1 MAESRCP
8 VLVPG
13 VNEVIPQLYKV
24 VEVLKRCRTMIER
37 AAGENLPGGIVLGL
51 DSLVRLLH
59 RAEGAGQV
67 VKNGLGGELQTT
79 CAIGVAG
86 CGFRKLVDERLG
98 RERREQDRA

>member
-8 VLVPG
+8 VQVPG
-13 VNEVIPQLYKV
+13 MNEVIPQLHQV
-24 VEVLKRCRTMIER
+24 VEVLKRCSVMNER

-59 RAEGAGQV
+59 RAELGGQV

-79 CAIGVAG
+79 YAIGVTR
-86 CGFRKLVDERLG
+86 CGFGKLVDERLG
-98 RERREQDRA
+98 RKRREQDRA